1 MTNIQHTNLF
11 RYIFIFHIAYS
22 AIIIALELV
31 SNFSGTTNMNIV
43 KFIAPMF
50 AGIFVNE
57 SFLKRNTRLY
67 TTSEKEKIVWG
78 SLLSVILIEIII
90 SGIAIFS
97 DAFSDAVISARAL
110 IYVKIASLLFILV
123 LNYGLLMWVY
133 GSVAEKRLKQVE
145 KKAQ

>member
-1 MTNIQHTNLF
+1 MTNIHHINLF
-11 RYIFIFHIAYS
+11 RYIFIFLIAYS

-31 SNFSGTTNMNIV
+31 SNFSGTINVNIV

-67 TTSEKEKIVWG
+67 TINEKEKIVWG